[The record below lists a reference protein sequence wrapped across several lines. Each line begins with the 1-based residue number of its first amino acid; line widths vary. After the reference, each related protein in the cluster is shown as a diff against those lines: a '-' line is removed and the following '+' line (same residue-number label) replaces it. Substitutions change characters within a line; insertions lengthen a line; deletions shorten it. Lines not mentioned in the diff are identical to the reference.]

1 MKIREI
7 ELRRIFLPY
16 VAPFE
21 TSGWR
26 EEGGYPIIVRMVGED
41 GSGVY
46 TAWGESPVGENPF
59 YNEEYYKTAWLIM
72 QDYLVPLLLG
82 VELGSAADVTPRFAR
97 IRGNRIAKAGLEFA
111 AWDLFARAGGCSLA
125 RLLGGTRDRV
135 AVGVSV
141 GIQKDIPALLKVVEA
156 YLNDG
161 YRRIKLKIKPGW
173 DVQPVAAVR
182 ERWPDLLLQVDAN
195 SIYRPSDGP
204 HLAKL
209 DQYDLLLVEQPLGHD
224 DIFDHAKLKR
234 QLRSPLC
241 LDESIVSPDHARWAI
256 ELGACDIINIKPSRI
271 GGLHDAVR
279 IHDLAQAAGMPVWHG
294 GMLES
299 GIGRAINVALASLPN
314 FTLPGDIS
322 ANDRYFQRD
331 IVKNPFTLNADSTL
345 SVPQGIGHGAIV
357 DEDYLDD
364 VTVER
369 WSARG

>member
-16 VAPFE
+16 LAPFE

-26 EEGGYPIIVRMVGED
+26 EEGSYPIIVRMVGED
-41 GSGVY
+41 GNRLI
-46 TAWGESPVGENPF
+46 TAWGETPVGENPF
-59 YNEEYYKTAWLIM
+59 YNEEYYKMAWLVL
-72 QDYLVPLLLG
+72 QDYLVPLLLQA
-82 VELGSAADVTPRFAR
+82 ELQSAWDVTPLFAR
-97 IRGNRIAKAGLEFA
+97 IRGNRMAKAGLEFT
-111 AWDLFARAGGCSLA
+111 AWDLFARAEERSLA
-125 RLLGGTRDRV
+125 DLLGGTRDRV
-135 AVGVSV
+135 SVGVSV
-141 GIQKDIPALLKVVEA
+141 GIQKDIDTLLAVVSA
-156 YLNDG
+156 FLNEG

-173 DVQPVAAVR
+173 DIEPVAAVR
-182 ERWPDLLLQVDAN
+182 RRWPDLLLQVDAN

-204 HLAKL
+204 HLARL
-209 DQYDLLLVEQPLGHD
+209 DQYDLLLVEQPLAHD

-256 ELGACDIINIKPSRI
+256 EMHACDIINIKPSRI
-271 GGLHDAVR
+271 GGLGDSIR
-279 IHDLAQAAGMPVWHG
+279 IHDMAQAAGMPVWHG

-299 GIGRAINVALASLPN
+299 GIGRAVNVALASLPN

-322 ANDRYFQRD
+322 ANDRYFKRD
-331 IVKNPFTLNADSTL
+331 IVKNPFTLNPDSTL

-364 VTVER
+364 VTVDR
-369 WSARG
+369 WIAKA